1 MSMKNALD
9 AVLKRAADAGDVPGV
24 VAMVANREGTLYQG
38 AFGKRALG
46 DAAPMTLDSVVLI
59 ASMTKAIT
67 STAAMQL
74 VEQGKLD
81 LDSPASKWLPDLGKV
96 QVLEG
101 FDAAGQPKTRA
112 PKQAITL
119 KHLLTHT
126 AGFSYEFLSEDVAK
140 FQAATATPGFASS
153 AYASLA
159 TPLLFDPGER
169 WCYGINTDWVGL
181 LVEKASGQTLSA
193 YLSKNV
199 MAPLG
204 MTDTA
209 ITMRPD
215 MRARRARIHTRGADG
230 ALTPIDL
237 EIPQQPEIEMGG
249 HALYGTAGDYLKFLQ
264 MILNRGQA
272 SGGRVLKAETVD
284 AMSSNQIGALNV
296 ESLKS
301 TNGFFSNDM
310 NLPPDH
316 PHKWSL
322 GFMINTKELP
332 TGRKP
337 GSLMWAGL
345 CNSYY
350 WIDPASGIAG
360 VFLTQILPFADIK
373 AFPLFLEF
381 EYTAYQSLQGSAA

>member
-1 MSMKNALD
+1 MAMKNALD

-24 VAMVANREGTLYQG
+24 VAMVTNREGTLYEG
-38 AFGKRALG
+38 AFGKRAVN

-81 LDSPASKWLPDLGKV
+81 LDSPASKWLPDLGKA

-101 FDAAGQPKTRA
+101 FDAAGQPKMRA

-126 AGFSYEFLSEDVAK
+126 AGFSYEFLSDEVAK
-140 FQAATATPGFASS
+140 FQAATGTPGFASS
-153 AYASLA
+153 AYASLC

-169 WCYGINTDWVGL
+169 WSYGVNIDWVGL
-181 LVEKASGQTLSA
+181 LVEKASGKKLGA
-193 YLSKNV
+193 YLAEHV

-209 ITMRPD
+209 FIMRPD
-215 MRARRARIHTRGADG
+215 MRARRASIHTRGADG
-230 ALTPIDL
+230 SLTPIDL
-237 EIPQQPEIEMGG
+237 EIPQQPEVEMGG
-249 HALYGTAGDYLKFLQ
+249 HALYGTAGDYAKFMR

-272 SGGRVLKAETVD
+272 ANGRVLKAETVD
-284 AMSSNQIGALNV
+284 MMSTNQIGDLNV
-296 ESLKS
+296 ESLKT
-301 TNGFFSNDM
+301 TNRFFSNDM
-310 NLPPDH
+310 DLPPDN
-316 PHKWSL
+316 PHKWGL
-322 GFMINTKELP
+322 AFMINTKELP

-350 WIDPASGIAG
+350 WIDPVSGIAG
-360 VFLTQILPFADIK
+360 VYLTQILPFADVK
-373 AFPLFLEF
+373 SFPLFLEF
-381 EYTAYQSLQGSAA
+381 EYTTYQSLKG

>member
-1 MSMKNALD
+1 MSMKDALD

-24 VAMVANREGTLYQG
+24 VAMVTNRTGTLYQG
-38 AFGKRALG
+38 AFGKRALD
-46 DAAPMTLDSVVLI
+46 DAAPMTVDSVVLI
-59 ASMTKAIT
+59 ASMTKALT
-67 STAAMQL
+67 STAALQL

-81 LDSPASKWLPDLGKV
+81 LDSPASKWLPDLGKA

-112 PKQAITL
+112 PKQPITL

-140 FQAATATPGFASS
+140 FQAVTGTPGFASS
-153 AYASLA
+153 AYASLG
-159 TPLLFDPGER
+159 TPLLFDPGQR
-169 WCYGINTDWVGL
+169 WSYGINTDWVGL
-181 LVEKASGQTLSA
+181 LVEKASGQKLSA

-199 MAPLG
+199 MGPLG

-215 MRARRARIHTRGADG
+215 MRARRAKIHARGADG
-230 ALTPIDL
+230 ALAAIDL

-284 AMSSNQIGALNV
+284 AMSTNQIGALNV

-301 TNGFFSNDM
+301 TNRFFSNDM
-310 NLPPDH
+310 DLPPDH
-316 PHKWSL
+316 PHKWGF
-322 GFMINTKELP
+322 GFMINTKALP
-332 TGRKP
+332 TGRKA

-350 WIDPASGIAG
+350 WIDPASGVAG
-360 VFLTQILPFADIK
+360 VFLTQILPFADVK

-381 EYTAYQSLQGSAA
+381 EYTVYQSLSQG